1 MTLKFIER
9 MLPPILRFFAHFKQK
24 DKVISILDV
33 LEQATKILI
42 IMPTKLDDFGTAL
55 NYLPIVRDNF
65 PKAKIDVLTLDIYR
79 NLLHDNSFY
88 GMIFVESKSI
98 NIFGLP
104 KRELVQRISTSD
116 YDIAIDMNDHFSL
129 IGTHICQKS
138 GAKLRICLEE
148 SRRDPFC
155 NVSFRSP
162 ERENLDTK
170 YRKLFKYLTANV
182 GKSVAKFNS

>member
-1 MTLKFIER
+1 MTLKIFEQI
-9 MLPPILRFFAHFKQK
+9 LPPFLRFFAHFKQK
-24 DKVISILDV
+24 DKVISIIEV
-33 LEQATKILI
+33 LEKASNILI

-55 NYLPIVRDNF
+55 NYLPVVRNNF
-65 PKAKIDVLTLDIYR
+65 PKAKISVLTLDIYR

-104 KRELVQRISTSD
+104 KRELVQRILASK

-129 IGTHICQKS
+129 ISAHICQKS
-138 GAKLRICLEE
+138 GAMLRICLEE

-162 ERENLDTK
+162 IGENLENK
-170 YRKLFKYLTANV
+170 YRKLFKYLTATV
-182 GKSVAKFNS
+182 GNSVANL